1 MYREPFLKYRADG
14 PRLAVAWQAVKRV
27 LLDAKARFYQASGV
41 LKGILEDAELPLG
54 G

>member
-27 LLDAKARFYQASGV
+27 LLDAKARFYQGFGV
-41 LKGILEDAELPLG
+41 LKSISEDTKLLLVR
-54 G
+54 